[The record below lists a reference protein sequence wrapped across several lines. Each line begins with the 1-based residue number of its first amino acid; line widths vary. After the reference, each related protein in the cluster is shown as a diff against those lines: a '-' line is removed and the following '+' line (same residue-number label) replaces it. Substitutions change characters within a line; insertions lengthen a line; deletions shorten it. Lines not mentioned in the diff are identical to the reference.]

1 MDFVAIGGA
10 VHPAGEAGRG
20 CGIGE
25 GVDPADEHR
34 RRAPKSGSPGV
45 FLVGDLLHDDDR
57 PGAAEAAE
65 GLVEADFGQRSA
77 RCSGPVTPSRRFA
90 ARSWSAP

>member
-1 MDFVAIGGA
+1 MRYTRQAKPGVA
-10 VHPAGEAGRG
+10 AGSAKGS
-20 CGIGE
+20 IPSTSTVGE
-25 GVDPADEHR
+25 PRNRAR
-34 RRAPKSGSPGV
+34 RV